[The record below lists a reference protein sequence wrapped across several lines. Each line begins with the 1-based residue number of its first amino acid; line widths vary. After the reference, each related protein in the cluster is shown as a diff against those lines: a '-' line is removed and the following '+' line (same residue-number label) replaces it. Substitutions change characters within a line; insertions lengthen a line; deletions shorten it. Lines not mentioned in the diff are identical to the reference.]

1 MYRLVIAEKPSVAQS
16 IAKVLG
22 SMARKEGYMEG
33 SGWLVS
39 WCVGHLAGLAEPGVY
54 NPAYDKWR
62 KEDLPIVPENWH
74 FTIGKDKRKQFDAL
88 RTLMRREDVCEV
100 VNACDAGREG
110 ELIFRTV
117 YHLAGCDKPV
127 KRLWI
132 SSMEDS
138 AVWEGFETLRPGSE
152 YDGLHQAALCRLKAD
167 WVVGINATR
176 LFSVLYGRTL
186 NVGRVMSPTLAM
198 IVQREAEI
206 AAFEP
211 QPFYTVELSCGGM
224 VLSGER
230 FLGKQYTLAVA
241 DFCADKPVTIQTV
254 ERREKSEKAPAL
266 YDLTTLQREANRV
279 LGYTAQQTLDYLQN
293 LYEKKLC
300 TYPRTDSRYL
310 TDDMEKVVPDLVRI
324 ASTIC
329 GVKAA
334 GTISA
339 AQVCS
344 SKKVSDH
351 YAIVPALSAAG
362 ASLDALPKG
371 EHEILCLVSLSLLRA
386 VCPPCRYAETTVT
399 AECGGHPFTAK
410 GKMVLDMGWRSCADR
425 PQNAALPDGLTEGQ
439 TLAVDD
445 IQIKTGTTTPPKH
458 YTEDSILASMES
470 AGARD
475 MPEDMERRGIGTPA
489 TRAGILEKLIAS
501 GLVERKKAKKIGRLR
516 HDDFFHVNTARV
528 SHYRTKDG
536 AELDAFVAPDDK
548 VYLGRRDHYDN
559 RGHYL
564 NHDKSLLH
572 VSDNPQMFRFISG
585 TGYTET
591 QAELLEEG
599 YFTPE
604 DYAEYAALQTD
615 VLSQFEEAEPLLFG
629 GEPFCFI
636 PLDPSEVNLDAPVLL
651 REDTALDEYP
661 MPDPAYSKEDVDR
674 DFACLEGY
682 LLPLSKERAEELM
695 ERDFSIYAIVNEYA
709 RMVFD
714 LDELNELPPDT
725 VCAMPTDEWEG
736 SADFR
741 QAAASRMERQEER
754 EQAFLR
760 HAGDCFAIYQLRQDD
775 STRYLRYEPLERIQQ
790 AGESPRRENYELA
803 YTGELAFGLGS
814 SALERLWDKFN
825 NAHPADYLRPS
836 MSVSDII
843 AVKQDGVV
851 SCHYCDSMG
860 FARLFPAFSF
870 LFCFCAAFFCRFS
883 SISCSQSLTGAFQG
897 SLLLGMFLIRL
908 RGFSPSRLA
917 RAISSLF
924 KRHFF
929 LASAHIASL
938 YATMTPPFFAFS

>member
-138 AVWEGFETLRPGSE
+138 AVREGFENLRPGSE

-241 DFCADKPVTIQTV
+241 DFCADKSVTIQTV

-266 YDLTTLQREANRV
+266 YDLTTLQREANRI

-334 GTISA
+334 GTVSA

-410 GKMVLDMGWRSCADR
+410 GKMVLDMGWRSCAER

-501 GLVERKKAKKIGRLR
+501 GLVERKKAKKITSLISTQAGASLVTVLPEVLQSPLLTADWERRLGEVER
-516 HDDFFHVNTARV
+516 GELSPENFMAGIAALVRNLVDTYQPVP
-528 SHYRTKDG
+528 G
-536 AELDAFVAPDDK
+536 AEVLFPTDKEAVGLCPRCGGAVTENGKGFFCENRDCGFALWKNSRFFAAKKKKLTREIAAALLNGGRVKLTGCASEKTGKTYDAVVTLEDDGVK
-548 VYLGRRDHYDN
+548 TAYRLEFGRR
-559 RGHYL
+559 
-564 NHDKSLLH
+564 
-572 VSDNPQMFRFISG
+572 V
-585 TGYTET
+585 
-591 QAELLEEG
+591 
-599 YFTPE
+599 
-604 DYAEYAALQTD
+604 
-615 VLSQFEEAEPLLFG
+615 
-629 GEPFCFI
+629 
-636 PLDPSEVNLDAPVLL
+636 
-651 REDTALDEYP
+651 
-661 MPDPAYSKEDVDR
+661 
-674 DFACLEGY
+674 
-682 LLPLSKERAEELM
+682 
-695 ERDFSIYAIVNEYA
+695 
-709 RMVFD
+709 
-714 LDELNELPPDT
+714 
-725 VCAMPTDEWEG
+725 
-736 SADFR
+736 
-741 QAAASRMERQEER
+741 
-754 EQAFLR
+754 
-760 HAGDCFAIYQLRQDD
+760 
-775 STRYLRYEPLERIQQ
+775 
-790 AGESPRRENYELA
+790 
-803 YTGELAFGLGS
+803 
-814 SALERLWDKFN
+814 
-825 NAHPADYLRPS
+825 
-836 MSVSDII
+836 
-843 AVKQDGVV
+843 
-851 SCHYCDSMG
+851 
-860 FARLFPAFSF
+860 
-870 LFCFCAAFFCRFS
+870 
-883 SISCSQSLTGAFQG
+883 
-897 SLLLGMFLIRL
+897 
-908 RGFSPSRLA
+908 
-917 RAISSLF
+917 
-924 KRHFF
+924 
-929 LASAHIASL
+929 
-938 YATMTPPFFAFS
+938 

>member
-138 AVWEGFETLRPGSE
+138 AVREGFENLRPGSE

-501 GLVERKKAKKIGRLR
+501 GLVERKKAKKITSLISTQAGASLVTVLPEVLQSPLLTADWERRLGEVER
-516 HDDFFHVNTARV
+516 GELSPEDFMAGIADLVRNLVDTYQPV
-528 SHYRTKDG
+528 PG
-536 AELDAFVAPDDK
+536 AEVLFPTDKEAVGLCPRCGGAVTENGKGFFCENRDCGFALWKNSRFFAAKKKKLTREIAAALLNGGRVKLTGCASEKTGKTYDAVVTLEGDGVKTAYRLEF
-548 VYLGRRDHYDN
+548 GRR
-559 RGHYL
+559 
-564 NHDKSLLH
+564 
-572 VSDNPQMFRFISG
+572 V
-585 TGYTET
+585 
-591 QAELLEEG
+591 
-599 YFTPE
+599 
-604 DYAEYAALQTD
+604 
-615 VLSQFEEAEPLLFG
+615 
-629 GEPFCFI
+629 
-636 PLDPSEVNLDAPVLL
+636 
-651 REDTALDEYP
+651 
-661 MPDPAYSKEDVDR
+661 
-674 DFACLEGY
+674 
-682 LLPLSKERAEELM
+682 
-695 ERDFSIYAIVNEYA
+695 
-709 RMVFD
+709 
-714 LDELNELPPDT
+714 
-725 VCAMPTDEWEG
+725 
-736 SADFR
+736 
-741 QAAASRMERQEER
+741 
-754 EQAFLR
+754 
-760 HAGDCFAIYQLRQDD
+760 
-775 STRYLRYEPLERIQQ
+775 
-790 AGESPRRENYELA
+790 
-803 YTGELAFGLGS
+803 
-814 SALERLWDKFN
+814 
-825 NAHPADYLRPS
+825 
-836 MSVSDII
+836 
-843 AVKQDGVV
+843 
-851 SCHYCDSMG
+851 
-860 FARLFPAFSF
+860 
-870 LFCFCAAFFCRFS
+870 
-883 SISCSQSLTGAFQG
+883 
-897 SLLLGMFLIRL
+897 
-908 RGFSPSRLA
+908 
-917 RAISSLF
+917 
-924 KRHFF
+924 
-929 LASAHIASL
+929 
-938 YATMTPPFFAFS
+938 

>member
-22 SMARKEGYMEG
+22 AMARKEGYMEG

-138 AVWEGFETLRPGSE
+138 AVREGFENLRPGSE

-501 GLVERKKAKKIGRLR
+501 GLVERKKAKKITSLISTQAGASLVTVLPEVLQSPLLTADWERRLGEVER
-516 HDDFFHVNTARV
+516 GELSPEDFMAGIADLVRNLVDTYQPV
-528 SHYRTKDG
+528 PG
-536 AELDAFVAPDDK
+536 AEVLFPTDKEAVGLCPRCGGAVTENGKGFFCENRDCGFALWKNSRFFAAKKKKLTREIAAALLNGGRVKLTGCASEKTGKTYDAVVTLEDDGVK
-548 VYLGRRDHYDN
+548 TAYRLEFGRR
-559 RGHYL
+559 
-564 NHDKSLLH
+564 
-572 VSDNPQMFRFISG
+572 V
-585 TGYTET
+585 
-591 QAELLEEG
+591 
-599 YFTPE
+599 
-604 DYAEYAALQTD
+604 
-615 VLSQFEEAEPLLFG
+615 
-629 GEPFCFI
+629 
-636 PLDPSEVNLDAPVLL
+636 
-651 REDTALDEYP
+651 
-661 MPDPAYSKEDVDR
+661 
-674 DFACLEGY
+674 
-682 LLPLSKERAEELM
+682 
-695 ERDFSIYAIVNEYA
+695 
-709 RMVFD
+709 
-714 LDELNELPPDT
+714 
-725 VCAMPTDEWEG
+725 
-736 SADFR
+736 
-741 QAAASRMERQEER
+741 
-754 EQAFLR
+754 
-760 HAGDCFAIYQLRQDD
+760 
-775 STRYLRYEPLERIQQ
+775 
-790 AGESPRRENYELA
+790 
-803 YTGELAFGLGS
+803 
-814 SALERLWDKFN
+814 
-825 NAHPADYLRPS
+825 
-836 MSVSDII
+836 
-843 AVKQDGVV
+843 
-851 SCHYCDSMG
+851 
-860 FARLFPAFSF
+860 
-870 LFCFCAAFFCRFS
+870 
-883 SISCSQSLTGAFQG
+883 
-897 SLLLGMFLIRL
+897 
-908 RGFSPSRLA
+908 
-917 RAISSLF
+917 
-924 KRHFF
+924 
-929 LASAHIASL
+929 
-938 YATMTPPFFAFS
+938 